1 LNPVPT
7 TGCQAVGDF
16 TKAQRMG
23 WLAFLA
29 ALSAIP
35 HLASTR
41 LARRAAAAP
50 ALIIAAGAVVA
61 CAFSLLKLPQPPAD
75 WVALSAKAGL
85 AILGFSSA
93 AQLRVS
99 RLARHCPSS
108 FRLTCGGAPLYFFA
122 CSLAAFVMLPQLS
135 VPSAMLVGG
144 ALMLNGA
151 AFDRR
156 AVINTPAPA
165 AIKAAVRN
173 ESAAI
178 ISLGIPVAA
187 LLAANATVSTP
198 NEPAL
203 GPLMTASFAVLKGFT
218 FGGVA
223 GLAASYAGAWYR
235 RRTMQQRAL
244 DGQFAVL
251 AGTAMFV
258 FGPSF
263 GCDPIVAATAVGL
276 LWGEQ
281 TTASATTRL
290 RIRRYV
296 DRAVI
301 PVAYFG
307 FGAVLVPRIL
317 QSDMLAIVFALA
329 AVTIMRA
336 GPRLAI
342 LQTPLLPK
350 ESQMFL
356 AWFGGAPGA
365 ASALFVMTLIGNPA
379 LIDADAVLTV
389 TTLAVLF
396 GVAAARLTSR
406 PLARL
411 YVQQSA
417 HARQR
422 RAWAN

>member
-1 LNPVPT
+1 
-7 TGCQAVGDF
+7 
-16 TKAQRMG
+16 MG

-35 HLASTR
+35 ALASTR
-41 LARRAAAAP
+41 FARRAASAP
-50 ALIIAAGAVVA
+50 SLTIAAGAALALVIGI
-61 CAFSLLKLPQPPAD
+61 LKLPAPPAD
-75 WVALSAKAGL
+75 FVAFAAKAGL
-85 AILGFSSA
+85 ATLGFASA

-99 RLARHCPSS
+99 RLARQCPSS

-122 CSLAAFVMLPQLS
+122 CSLAAFIMLPQLS
-135 VPSAMLVGG
+135 IPSAMLVGG

-156 AVINTPAPA
+156 AVVNTPAPA

-178 ISLGIPVAA
+178 IALGIPIAA
-187 LLAANATVSTP
+187 LLAANATVSSP
-198 NEPAL
+198 DEPAL
-203 GPLMTASFAVLKGFT
+203 GPLMGASFAVLKGFA
-218 FGGVA
+218 FGGFA
-223 GLAASYAGAWYR
+223 GLAASAAGAWYR

-244 DGQFAVL
+244 DGQFAIL
-251 AGTAMFV
+251 AGVAMFV
-258 FGPSF
+258 VGPSI

-281 TTASATTRL
+281 TSAASTTRL

-296 DRAVI
+296 DRAVT
-301 PVAYFG
+301 PLTYFT
-307 FGAVLVPRIL
+307 FGAVLAPRLL
-317 QSDMLAIVFALA
+317 QADMLAVVFALA
-329 AVTIMRA
+329 AVTVMRA

-342 LQTPLLPK
+342 LQTPMLPK

-365 ASALFVMTLIGNPA
+365 ASALFVMTLLGNPA
-379 LIDADAVLTV
+379 LVDADSVLTV
-389 TTLAVLF
+389 TTLAVVF
-396 GVAAARLTSR
+396 GVCAARLTSR

-411 YVQQSA
+411 YVRQSDL
-417 HARQR
+417 ARRR
-422 RAWAN
+422 RAWA

>member
-1 LNPVPT
+1 
-7 TGCQAVGDF
+7 
-16 TKAQRMG
+16 MS
-23 WLAFLA
+23 WLALLA

-35 HLASTR
+35 ALASTR

-50 ALIIAAGAVVA
+50 GLTIVAGAVIALIFGLV
-61 CAFSLLKLPQPPAD
+61 KLPGPPAD
-75 WVALSAKAGL
+75 WVAFAAKAGL
-85 AILGFSSA
+85 AILGFASA

-122 CSLAAFVMLPQLS
+122 CSLAAFIMLPQLS
-135 VPSAMLVGG
+135 IPSAMLVGG

-165 AIKAAVRN
+165 AIKTAVRN

-178 ISLGIPVAA
+178 ISLGIPVAT
-187 LLAANATVSTP
+187 LIAANATVSMP

-203 GPLMTASFAVLKGFT
+203 APLMTASFAVLKGFAY
-218 FGGVA
+218 GGVV
-223 GLAASYAGAWYR
+223 GLAASLAGSLYR

-244 DGQFAVL
+244 DGQFAIL
-251 AGTAMFV
+251 AAVAMFV
-258 FGPSF
+258 FGPAI
-263 GCDPIVAATAVGL
+263 GCDPIVAATSVGL

-281 TTASATTRL
+281 TSAASTTRL

-296 DRAVI
+296 DRAVT
-301 PVAYFG
+301 PLAYFA
-307 FGAVLVPRIL
+307 FGAILTPRLL
-317 QSDMLAIVFALA
+317 QADMLGVVFALA
-329 AVTIMRA
+329 AVTVMRA

-342 LQTPLLPK
+342 LQTPMLPK

-365 ASALFVMTLIGNPA
+365 ASALFIMSLLGNPA

-389 TTLAVLF
+389 TTLAVIF

-411 YVQQSA
+411 YVRQSA
-417 HARQR
+417 LARRR
-422 RAWAN
+422 RAWAG

>member
-1 LNPVPT
+1 
-7 TGCQAVGDF
+7 
-16 TKAQRMG
+16 MG

-29 ALSAIP
+29 AIAAIP
-35 HLASTR
+35 AIASSRAAR
-41 LARRAAAAP
+41 LIAAAP
-50 ALIIAAGAVVA
+50 ALTVAVGAVLAVI
-61 CAFSLLKLPQPPAD
+61 FGLLKLPQPPAD
-75 WVALSAKAGL
+75 WIAFAAKAGL
-85 AILGFSSA
+85 AMLGFASA

-99 RLARHCPSS
+99 RLAQQCPSS
-108 FRLTCGGAPLYFFA
+108 FRLTFGGAPLYFFA
-122 CSLAAFVMLPQLS
+122 CSLAAFIMLPQLS
-135 VPSAMLVGG
+135 IPSAMLVGG

-156 AVINTPAPA
+156 AVVNTPAPA

-178 ISLGIPVAA
+178 IALGIPVAA
-187 LLAANATVSTP
+187 LIAANATVGAP
-198 NEPAL
+198 GEPPL
-203 GPLMTASFAVLKGFT
+203 GPLMTASFAVLKGFA
-218 FGGVA
+218 FGGGA
-223 GLAASYAGAWYR
+223 GLAASLAGAFYR

-244 DGQFAVL
+244 DGQFAML
-251 AGTAMFV
+251 AGIVMFLAAPAL
-258 FGPSF
+258 GA
-263 GCDPIVAATAVGL
+263 DPIVAATSVGL

-281 TTASATTRL
+281 TSAASTTRL
-290 RIRRYV
+290 RIRRYI
-296 DRAVI
+296 DRAVT
-301 PVAYFG
+301 PLAYFG
-307 FGAVLVPRIL
+307 FGAVLLPRL
-317 QSDMLAIVFALA
+317 FQADMLAIVFALA
-329 AVTIMRA
+329 AVTVMRA

-342 LQTPLLPK
+342 LQTPALPK

-411 YVQQSA
+411 YVRQSA
-417 HARQR
+417 LAKRR
-422 RAWAN
+422 RAWAG

>member
-1 LNPVPT
+1 
-7 TGCQAVGDF
+7 
-16 TKAQRMG
+16 MG

-29 ALSAIP
+29 AIVAIP
-35 HLASTR
+35 ALASTR
-41 LARRAAAAP
+41 FARRAAAAP
-50 ALIIAAGAVVA
+50 GLTIAAGAAVA
-61 CAFSLLKLPQPPAD
+61 ILFGLLNLPQPPAD
-75 WVALSAKAGL
+75 WIAFAAKAGL
-85 AILGFSSA
+85 AILGFASA

-99 RLARHCPSS
+99 RLARQCPSS

-122 CSLAAFVMLPQLS
+122 CSLSAFIMLPQLS
-135 VPSAMLVGG
+135 IPSAMLVGG

-203 GPLMTASFAVLKGFT
+203 GPLMAASIAVLKGFA

-223 GLAASYAGAWYR
+223 GLAASLAGAWYR

-244 DGQFAVL
+244 DGQFAIL
-251 AGTAMFV
+251 AGVIMFV
-258 FGPSF
+258 LGPSL
-263 GCDPIVAATAVGL
+263 GCDPIVAATSVGL

-281 TTASATTRL
+281 TSAASTTRL

-296 DRAVI
+296 DRAVT
-301 PVAYFG
+301 PLAYFG
-307 FGAVLVPRIL
+307 FGAVLLPRLL
-317 QSDMLAIVFALA
+317 QADMLAIVFALA
-329 AVTIMRA
+329 AVTVMRA

-342 LQTPLLPK
+342 LQTPILPK

-389 TTLAVLF
+389 TSLAVLL

-411 YVQQSA
+411 YVRQSA
-417 HARQR
+417 LARQR
-422 RAWAN
+422 RLWAS

>member
-1 LNPVPT
+1 
-7 TGCQAVGDF
+7 
-16 TKAQRMG
+16 MG

-35 HLASTR
+35 AIASTR
-41 LARRAAAAP
+41 FARRAAAAP
-50 ALIIAAGAVVA
+50 GLTVAAGAALAVIFGV
-61 CAFSLLKLPQPPAD
+61 FNLPEAPAD
-75 WVALSAKAGL
+75 WIAYSAKAGL
-85 AILGFSSA
+85 AILGFASA

-99 RLARHCPSS
+99 RLARQCPSS
-108 FRLTCGGAPLYFFA
+108 FRLTCGGAPLYLIA
-122 CSLAAFVMLPQLS
+122 CSLAAFIMLPQLS
-135 VPSAMLVGG
+135 IPSAMLVGG

-156 AVINTPAPA
+156 AVVNTPAPA

-178 ISLGIPVAA
+178 ISLGIPAA
-187 LLAANATVSTP
+187 TLLAANATVAGA
-198 NEPAL
+198 NEPMLA
-203 GPLMTASFAVLKGFT
+203 PLMATCIAVLKGFA

-223 GLAASYAGAWYR
+223 GLAASYAGALYR

-244 DGQFAVL
+244 DGQFAIL
-251 AGTAMFV
+251 AGVVMFV
-258 FGPSF
+258 FGPAI
-263 GCDPIVAATAVGL
+263 GCDPVVAATATGL

-281 TTASATTRL
+281 TSAASTTRL

-296 DRAVI
+296 DRAVT
-301 PVAYFG
+301 PLAYFG
-307 FGAVLVPRIL
+307 FGAVLLPRL
-317 QSDMLAIVFALA
+317 MQADMLAIVFALA

-342 LQTPLLPK
+342 LQTPILPK

-365 ASALFVMTLIGNPA
+365 ASALFVMTLLGNPA
-379 LIDADAVLTV
+379 LIDADAVIMV
-389 TTLAVLF
+389 SALAVLF

-411 YVQQSA
+411 YV
-417 HARQR
+417 RQNALAKRR
-422 RAWAN
+422 RAWAG

>member
-1 LNPVPT
+1 
-7 TGCQAVGDF
+7 
-16 TKAQRMG
+16 MG

-29 ALSAIP
+29 ALIAIP
-35 HLASTR
+35 GVASSR
-41 LARRAAAAP
+41 LGRLAAAAP
-50 ALIIAAGAVVA
+50 ALTIAAGAGVA
-61 CAFSLLKLPQPPAD
+61 VIFGIFHLPEPPAD
-75 WVALSAKAGL
+75 WIAFAAKAGL
-85 AILGFSSA
+85 AMLGFASA

-99 RLARHCPSS
+99 RLARQCPSS

-122 CSLAAFVMLPQLS
+122 CSLAAFIMLPQLS
-135 VPSAMLVGG
+135 IPSAMLVGG

-156 AVINTPAPA
+156 AVVNTPAPA

-178 ISLGIPVAA
+178 IALGIPIAT

-198 NEPAL
+198 TEPAL
-203 GPLMTASFAVLKGFT
+203 GPLMVSSFAVLKGFA

-223 GLAASYAGAWYR
+223 GLAASLAGAFYR

-244 DGQFAVL
+244 DGQFAIL
-251 AGTAMFV
+251 AGVVMFV
-258 FGPSF
+258 LGPAI
-263 GCDPIVAATAVGL
+263 GCDPIVAATSVGL

-281 TTASATTRL
+281 TSAAQTTRL

-296 DRAVI
+296 DRAVT
-301 PVAYFG
+301 PMAYFT
-307 FGAVLVPRIL
+307 FGAVLLPRLL
-317 QSDMLAIVFALA
+317 QADMLAIVFALA
-329 AVTIMRA
+329 AVTVMRA

-342 LQTPLLPK
+342 LQTPMLPK

-365 ASALFVMTLIGNPA
+365 ASALFVMTLLGNPA
-379 LIDADAVLTV
+379 LIDADAILMV
-389 TTLAVLF
+389 TTLAILF

-406 PLARL
+406 PLARHF
-411 YVQQSA
+411 VRQSA
-417 HARQR
+417 IARRR
-422 RAWAN
+422 RAWIA

>member
-1 LNPVPT
+1 
-7 TGCQAVGDF
+7 
-16 TKAQRMG
+16 MG

-35 HLASTR
+35 ALASTR
-41 LARRAAAAP
+41 LARAAAAAP
-50 ALIIAAGAVVA
+50 GLAVAAGATLA
-61 CAFSLLKLPQPPAD
+61 ILFRLLNFPQPPAD
-75 WVALSAKAGL
+75 WIAFAAKAGL
-85 AILGFSSA
+85 AILGFASA

-99 RLARHCPSS
+99 RLARQCPSS
-108 FRLTCGGAPLYFFA
+108 FRLTCGGAPLYLVA
-122 CSLAAFVMLPQLS
+122 CSLAAFIMLPQLS
-135 VPSAMLVGG
+135 IPSAMLVGG

-156 AVINTPAPA
+156 AVVNTPAPA

-198 NEPAL
+198 NEPPL
-203 GPLMTASFAVLKGFT
+203 GPLMTASFAVLKGFAY
-218 FGGVA
+218 GGLA
-223 GLAASYAGAWYR
+223 GLAASLAGAWYR
-235 RRTMQQRAL
+235 RRTLQQRAL
-244 DGQFAVL
+244 DGQFAIL
-251 AGTAMFV
+251 AGVLMFV
-258 FGPSF
+258 LGPAI
-263 GCDPIVAATAVGL
+263 GCDPVVAATAVGL

-281 TTASATTRL
+281 TSAASTTRL

-296 DRAVI
+296 DRAVT
-301 PVAYFG
+301 PLAYFG
-307 FGAVLVPRIL
+307 FGAALSPRIL
-317 QSDMLAIVFALA
+317 QADMLAIVFALA
-329 AVTIMRA
+329 AVTVMRA

-342 LQTPLLPK
+342 LQTPILPK

-365 ASALFVMTLIGNPA
+365 ASALFAMSLLGNPA

-389 TTLAVLF
+389 TTLAILF

-411 YVQQSA
+411 YVRQSA
-417 HARQR
+417 LAKRR
-422 RAWAN
+422 RAWAG

>member
-1 LNPVPT
+1 
-7 TGCQAVGDF
+7 
-16 TKAQRMG
+16 MG

-29 ALSAIP
+29 AIVAIP
-35 HLASTR
+35 AVSSTR

-50 ALIIAAGAVVA
+50 ALTIAVGAMIALVFGV
-61 CAFSLLKLPQPPAD
+61 LRLPQPPAA
-75 WVALSAKAGL
+75 WIAFAATAGL
-85 AILGFSSA
+85 AVLGYASA

-99 RLARHCPSS
+99 RLARQCPSS

-122 CSLAAFVMLPQLS
+122 CSLAAFIMLPQLS
-135 VPSAMLVGG
+135 IPSAMLVGG

-151 AFDRR
+151 AFDRK

-178 ISLGIPVAA
+178 IALGIPLAT

-198 NEPAL
+198 DEPAL
-203 GPLMTASFAVLKGFT
+203 GPLMAASFAVLKGFAY
-218 FGGVA
+218 GGVA
-223 GLAASYAGAWYR
+223 GLAASAAGAWYR
-235 RRTMQQRAL
+235 RRTLQQRAL
-244 DGQFAVL
+244 DGQFAIL
-251 AGTAMFV
+251 AGVAMFV
-258 FGPSF
+258 FGPSI
-263 GCDPIVAATAVGL
+263 GCDPIVAATSVGL

-281 TTASATTRL
+281 TSAASTTRL

-296 DRAVI
+296 DRAVT
-301 PVAYFG
+301 PLAYLG
-307 FGAVLVPRIL
+307 FGAALAPRLL
-317 QSDMLAIVFALA
+317 QADMLVIVFALA
-329 AVTIMRA
+329 AVTVMRA

-342 LQTPLLPK
+342 LQTPILPK

-389 TTLAVLF
+389 ATLAVLF

-411 YVQQSA
+411 YLRQSA
-417 HARQR
+417 LARR
-422 RAWAN
+422 RKAWAS

>member
-1 LNPVPT
+1 
-7 TGCQAVGDF
+7 
-16 TKAQRMG
+16 MG

-35 HLASTR
+35 ALASTR
-41 LARRAAAAP
+41 IARTAAAAP
-50 ALIIAAGAVVA
+50 GLTIAFGALLALLFG
-61 CAFSLLKLPQPPAD
+61 LLKLPPPAD
-75 WVALSAKAGL
+75 WISFAAKAGL
-85 AILGFSSA
+85 AILGFASA

-99 RLARHCPSS
+99 RLARQCPSS
-108 FRLTCGGAPLYFFA
+108 FRLTCGGAPLYLVA
-122 CSLAAFVMLPQLS
+122 CSLAAFIMLPQLS
-135 VPSAMLVGG
+135 IASAMLVGG

-165 AIKAAVRN
+165 AIKVAVRN

-178 ISLGIPVAA
+178 ISLGIPIAT

-203 GPLMTASFAVLKGFT
+203 GPLMAASIAVLKGFAY
-218 FGGVA
+218 GGAA

-244 DGQFAVL
+244 DGQFAIL
-251 AGTAMFV
+251 AGVGMFV
-258 FGPSF
+258 LGPAI
-263 GCDPIVAATAVGL
+263 GCDPIVAATSVGL

-281 TTASATTRL
+281 TSAASTTRL

-296 DRAVI
+296 DRAVT
-301 PVAYFG
+301 PLAYFG
-307 FGAVLVPRIL
+307 FGAVLLPRIL
-317 QSDMLAIVFALA
+317 QADMLAVVFALA
-329 AVTIMRA
+329 AVTVMRA

-342 LQTPLLPK
+342 LQTPILPK

-365 ASALFVMTLIGNPA
+365 ASALFVMTLLGNPA

-411 YVQQSA
+411 YVRQSA
-417 HARQR
+417 LARRR
-422 RAWAN
+422 RAWAG

>member
-1 LNPVPT
+1 
-7 TGCQAVGDF
+7 
-16 TKAQRMG
+16 MG

-35 HLASTR
+35 ALASTR
-41 LARRAAAAP
+41 IARAAAAAP
-50 ALIIAAGAVVA
+50 GLTVAAGAA
-61 CAFSLLKLPQPPAD
+61 LAILFGLLRLPPPPAD
-75 WVALSAKAGL
+75 WIAFAAKAGL
-85 AILGFSSA
+85 AILGFASA

-99 RLARHCPSS
+99 RLARQCPSS
-108 FRLTCGGAPLYFFA
+108 FRLTCGGAPLYLVA
-122 CSLAAFVMLPQLS
+122 CSLAAFIMLPQLS
-135 VPSAMLVGG
+135 IPSAMLVGG

-178 ISLGIPVAA
+178 ISLGIPIAA

-203 GPLMTASFAVLKGFT
+203 GPLMTASFAVLKGFAY
-218 FGGVA
+218 GGVA
-223 GLAASYAGAWYR
+223 GLAASFAGAWYR
-235 RRTMQQRAL
+235 RRSMQQRAL
-244 DGQFAVL
+244 DGQFAIL
-251 AGTAMFV
+251 AGVTMFV
-258 FGPSF
+258 IGPSI
-263 GCDPIVAATAVGL
+263 GCDPIVAATSVGL

-281 TTASATTRL
+281 TSAASTTRL

-296 DRAVI
+296 DRAVT
-301 PVAYFG
+301 PLAYFG
-307 FGAVLVPRIL
+307 FGAVLLPRIM
-317 QSDMLAIVFALA
+317 QADMLAIVFALA
-329 AVTIMRA
+329 AVTVMRA

-342 LQTPLLPK
+342 LQTPILPK

-365 ASALFVMTLIGNPA
+365 ASALFVMTLLGNPA
-379 LIDADAVLTV
+379 LIDADAILTV
-389 TTLAVLF
+389 TTLAILF

-411 YVQQSA
+411 YVRQSA
-417 HARQR
+417 LAKRR
-422 RAWAN
+422 RAWAG

>member
-1 LNPVPT
+1 
-7 TGCQAVGDF
+7 
-16 TKAQRMG
+16 MG

-29 ALSAIP
+29 AIAAIP
-35 HLASTR
+35 AIASSR
-41 LARRAAAAP
+41 AARFIAAAP
-50 ALIIAAGAVVA
+50 ALTVAAGAALAVI
-61 CAFSLLKLPQPPAD
+61 FGLLKLPQPPTD
-75 WVALSAKAGL
+75 WIAFAAKAGL
-85 AILGFSSA
+85 AMLGFASA

-99 RLARHCPSS
+99 RLARQCPSS
-108 FRLTCGGAPLYFFA
+108 FRLTFGGAPLYFFA
-122 CSLAAFVMLPQLS
+122 CSLAAFIMLPQLS
-135 VPSAMLVGG
+135 IPSAMLVGG

-156 AVINTPAPA
+156 AVVNTPAPA

-178 ISLGIPVAA
+178 IALGIPVAA
-187 LLAANATVSTP
+187 LIAANATVGAP
-198 NEPAL
+198 GEPPL
-203 GPLMTASFAVLKGFT
+203 SPLMAASFAVLKGFA
-218 FGGVA
+218 FGGGA
-223 GLAASYAGAWYR
+223 GLAASLAGAFYR

-244 DGQFAVL
+244 DGQFAIL
-251 AGTAMFV
+251 AGIAMFLAAPAL
-258 FGPSF
+258 GA
-263 GCDPIVAATAVGL
+263 DPIVAATSVGL

-281 TTASATTRL
+281 TSAASTTRL

-296 DRAVI
+296 DRAVT
-301 PVAYFG
+301 PLAYFG
-307 FGAVLVPRIL
+307 FGAVLLPRL
-317 QSDMLAIVFALA
+317 PQADMLAIVFALA
-329 AVTIMRA
+329 AVTVMRA

-342 LQTPLLPK
+342 LQTPALPK

-365 ASALFVMTLIGNPA
+365 ASALFVMTLIDNPA

-411 YVQQSA
+411 YVRQSA
-417 HARQR
+417 LARRR
-422 RAWAN
+422 RAWAG

>member
-1 LNPVPT
+1 
-7 TGCQAVGDF
+7 
-16 TKAQRMG
+16 MG

-29 ALSAIP
+29 ALCAIP
-35 HLASTR
+35 GIASTR
-41 LARRAAAAP
+41 FARRAAAAP
-50 ALIIAAGAVVA
+50 ALTIVAGGALALVFGLFKIPA
-61 CAFSLLKLPQPPAD
+61 PPAD
-75 WVALSAKAGL
+75 FIAFSAKAGL
-85 AILGFSSA
+85 AILGFASA

-99 RLARHCPSS
+99 RLARQCPSS
-108 FRLTCGGAPLYFFA
+108 FRLTCGGAPLYLIA
-122 CSLAAFVMLPQLS
+122 CSLAAFIMLPQLS
-135 VPSAMLVGG
+135 IASAMLVGG

-178 ISLGIPVAA
+178 ISLGIPVAT
-187 LLAANATVSTP
+187 LLAGNATVASAS
-198 NEPAL
+198 EPML
-203 GPLMTASFAVLKGFT
+203 EPLMAASLAVLKGFA
-218 FGGVA
+218 FGGLA
-223 GLAASYAGAWYR
+223 GLAASLAGSWYR
-235 RRTMQQRAL
+235 RRTLQQRAL
-244 DGQFAVL
+244 DGQFAII
-251 AGTAMFV
+251 AGVAMFV
-258 FGPSF
+258 LGPSL
-263 GCDPIVAATAVGL
+263 GCDPIVAATSVGL

-281 TTASATTRL
+281 TSASSTTRL

-296 DRAVI
+296 DRAVT
-301 PVAYFG
+301 PLAYFG
-307 FGAVLVPRIL
+307 FGAVLMPRLL
-317 QSDMLAIVFALA
+317 QADMLAVVFALA

-365 ASALFVMTLIGNPA
+365 ASALFVMTLLGNPA

-411 YVQQSA
+411 YVRQSA
-417 HARQR
+417 LARRR
-422 RAWAN
+422 RAWAG

>member
-1 LNPVPT
+1 
-7 TGCQAVGDF
+7 
-16 TKAQRMG
+16 MG
-23 WLAFLA
+23 WLALLA

-41 LARRAAAAP
+41 FARTAAAAP
-50 ALIIAAGAVVA
+50 ALVIAAGVSTAILFGLIKA
-61 CAFSLLKLPQPPAD
+61 PQPPAD
-75 WVALSAKAGL
+75 WIALSAKAGL

-99 RLARHCPSS
+99 RLARQCPSS
-108 FRLTCGGAPLYFFA
+108 FRLTCGGAPIYFVA

-135 VPSAMLVGG
+135 IPSAMLVGG

-156 AVINTPAPA
+156 AVVNTPAPA

-178 ISLGIPVAA
+178 IALGIPVAV
-187 LLAANATVSTP
+187 LLSANATVSSP
-198 NEPAL
+198 DEPAL
-203 GPLMTASFAVLKGFT
+203 GPLMTASFAVLKGFA
-218 FGGVA
+218 FGGAA

-235 RRTMQQRAL
+235 RRTLQQRAL
-244 DGQFAVL
+244 DGQFAIL
-251 AGTAMFV
+251 AGVFMFIA
-258 FGPSF
+258 GPSF
-263 GCDPIVAATAVGL
+263 GCDPIVAATSAGL

-301 PVAYFG
+301 PIAYFG
-307 FGAVLVPRIL
+307 FGAVLMSRIF
-317 QSDMLAIVFALA
+317 QADMLAIVFALA

-342 LQTPLLPK
+342 LQTPVLPK

-379 LIDADAVLTV
+379 LIDADAVLTIS
-389 TTLAVLF
+389 TLAVLF

-411 YVQQSA
+411 YIRQSA
-417 HARQR
+417 LARQR
-422 RAWAN
+422 RAWAG

>member
-1 LNPVPT
+1 
-7 TGCQAVGDF
+7 
-16 TKAQRMG
+16 MG

-29 ALSAIP
+29 AIFAIP
-35 HLASTR
+35 TISSTR
-41 LARRAAAAP
+41 IARRAAAAP
-50 ALIIAAGAVVA
+50 ALMIAIGALFA
-61 CAFSLLKLPQPPAD
+61 ILFGLARLPQPPAD
-75 WVALSAKAGL
+75 WIAFAAKAGL
-85 AILGFSSA
+85 AVLGFASA

-99 RLARHCPSS
+99 RLARQCPSS

-122 CSLAAFVMLPQLS
+122 CSLAAFIMLPQLS
-135 VPSAMLVGG
+135 IPSAMLVGA

-151 AFDRR
+151 AFDRK
-156 AVINTPAPA
+156 AVVKTPAPA

-178 ISLGIPVAA
+178 IALGIPLASLV
-187 LLAANATVSTP
+187 AANATVSSP
-198 NEPAL
+198 NEPSLA
-203 GPLMTASFAVLKGFT
+203 PLMAASLSVLKGFA

-223 GLAASYAGAWYR
+223 GLAASAIGAWYR
-235 RRTMQQRAL
+235 RRMMQQRAL
-244 DGQFAVL
+244 DGQFVIL
-251 AGTAMFV
+251 AGVGMFI
-258 FGPSF
+258 FGPAL
-263 GCDPIVAATAVGL
+263 GCDPIVAATSVGL

-281 TTASATTRL
+281 TSAASTTRL

-296 DRAVI
+296 DRAVT
-301 PVAYFG
+301 PLAYLG
-307 FGAVLVPRIL
+307 FGAALAPRLL
-317 QSDMLAIVFALA
+317 QADMLVVVFALA
-329 AVTIMRA
+329 AVTVMRA

-342 LQTPLLPK
+342 LQTPILPK

-389 TTLAVLF
+389 TTLAVIF

-411 YVQQSA
+411 YLRQSA
-417 HARQR
+417 LARQR
-422 RAWAN
+422 KAWAN

>member
-1 LNPVPT
+1 
-7 TGCQAVGDF
+7 
-16 TKAQRMG
+16 M
-23 WLAFLA
+23 LAFVSGVIDL
-29 ALSAIP
+29 
-35 HLASTR
+35 
-41 LARRAAAAP
+41 P
-50 ALIIAAGAVVA
+50 A
-61 CAFSLLKLPQPPAD
+61 PPAD
-75 WVALSAKAGL
+75 WIASAAKAGL
-85 AILGFSSA
+85 AMLGFASA

-99 RLARHCPSS
+99 RLAKRCPSS
-108 FRLTCGGAPLYFFA
+108 FRLTCGGAPLYLVA
-122 CSLAAFVMLPQLS
+122 CSLAAFIMLPQLS
-135 VPSAMLVGG
+135 IASAALVGG

-156 AVINTPAPA
+156 AVVDTPAPA
-165 AIKAAVRN
+165 AIKTAVRN

-178 ISLGIPVAA
+178 IALGIPVAS

-203 GPLMTASFAVLKGFT
+203 APLMAASLGALKGFA
-218 FGGVA
+218 FGGLA
-223 GLAASYAGAWYR
+223 GLAASLAGAYYR

-251 AGTAMFV
+251 AAAAMFV
-258 FGPSF
+258 LGPAI
-263 GCDPIVAATAVGL
+263 GADPVIAATAAGL

-281 TTASATTRL
+281 TTAASTTRL

-301 PVAYFG
+301 PLAYFA
-307 FGAVLVPRIL
+307 FGAALVPRVL
-317 QSDMLAIVFALA
+317 QADMLTIFFALA

-342 LQTPLLPK
+342 LQTPMIPK

-365 ASALFVMTLIGNPA
+365 ASALFVMTLLGNPA
-379 LIDADAVLTV
+379 LLDADAALIVAS
-389 TTLAVLF
+389 LAIVF

-411 YVQQSA
+411 YIRQSA
-417 HARQR
+417 LARRR
-422 RAWAN
+422 RAWAS